1 MVKETV
7 KEESNERAEIFLD
20 RIICKNKIKPQDKI
34 KADDIK
40 LFKSLLDVSRYTLWK
55 KSSNDEKEMKKKYK
69 EFYKKITKPL
79 NSLQKHCKEIEKFKV
94 NSSLENNINIY
105 KASREKIEGLIGKK
119 ETFSYATYYEPREVE
134 LIKKI
139 NNLINELNKVRG
151 EDSKCMEFM
160 LYSKIDPYVPTYTEF
175 EKNDRKIS
183 KTKDPFSVKISAFIE
198 YNEKRQK
205 KEKEIMQ
212 TYFKRI
218 FKDHINDKDKAWKDL
233 KGKLE
238 ELEKLIS
245 TTDDKVNLQKFISE
259 ENGCDMNEEFGQA
272 ILNALRNKLV
282 KEYGFDKEETEGFL
296 ANIEQQV
303 SGKGIFDMAVGM
315 GAKAISNTMSS
326 IKSTFSQ
333 VYGLFKGWFSS
344 KNYEPDE
351 KNTKEAT
358 NTEDNKQDDKQD
370 DKQNNKQGD
379 VTEEIKKIGEAFIG
393 IREANVK
400 FIELVK
406 NRGYGREKG
415 TMETINGK
423 YLSYIGEIKKA
434 AGYINS
440 QNSEKF
446 GGLVKVKKDKE
457 EETKDDQKIKNE
469 NLEKIRDF
477 VQALSAINS
486 EIPKIKKEYFGAQDD
501 SHAIKKLIKYYIKF
515 VKDNSGVNIINKPN
529 ISEWKPP
536 ANISNTSKIKLSQAI
551 PYVYYCVDKY
561 EKSGFGLNKD
571 VVEVIE
577 ESERSMLGMT
587 LREIKKAVKLK
598 NV

>member
-105 KASREKIEGLIGKK
+105 KASREKIEGLIGKNK
-119 ETFSYATYYEPREVE
+119 KFSYATYYEPREVE

-139 NNLINELNKVRG
+139 NNSINKLNKVRG

-212 TYFKRI
+212 TYFERI

-259 ENGCDMNEEFGQA
+259 EKGCDMNEEFGQA
-272 ILNALRNKLV
+272 ILKALQNKLV
-282 KEYGFDKEETEGFL
+282 KEYGFNKEQTEGFL
-296 ANIEQQV
+296 ANIQEQI
-303 SGKGIFDMAVGM
+303 SKKGILDIAVDV
-315 GAKAISNTMSS
+315 GAKAISSTTSG
-326 IKSTFSQ
+326 IKSAFSQ
-333 VYGLFKGWFSS
+333 VCGLFKGWFSS

-370 DKQNNKQGD
+370 DIQD
-379 VTEEIKKIGEAFIG
+379 DITEKIKEIGEAFIG

-415 TMETINGK
+415 TMETINGE
-423 YLSYIGEIKKA
+423 YLSYIKEIKEA
-434 AGYINS
+434 AGSINS

-446 GGLVKVKKDKE
+446 GGLVEIKKDKE
-457 EETKDDQKIKNE
+457 ETEDDQKIKNE

-515 VKDNSGVNIINKPN
+515 VKDNSGVNIINKTN

-561 EKSGFGLNKD
+561 EKSGFGLDEKI
-571 VVEVIE
+571 VEVIE

>member
-94 NSSLENNINIY
+94 NGSLENNISIY
-105 KASREKIEGLIGKK
+105 KASREKIEGLIGKNK
-119 ETFSYATYYEPREVE
+119 KFSYATYYEPREVE

-183 KTKDPFSVKISAFIE
+183 KTKDPFSVKISAFIK
-198 YNEKRQK
+198 YNQNRQK

-212 TYFKRI
+212 TYFERI

-245 TTDDKVNLQKFISE
+245 TTGKEVNLQKFISE
-259 ENGCDMNEEFGQA
+259 KNGCDMNEEFGQA
-272 ILNALRNKLV
+272 ILKALQNKLV
-282 KEYGFDKEETEGFL
+282 KEYGFNKEQTEGFL
-296 ANIEQQV
+296 ANIQEQI
-303 SGKGIFDMAVGM
+303 SKKGILDIAVDV
-315 GAKAISNTMSS
+315 GAKAISSTTSG
-326 IKSTFSQ
+326 IKSAFSQ
-333 VYGLFKGWFSS
+333 VCGLFKGWFSS

-358 NTEDNKQDDKQD
+358 NTEDNNQDDKQD
-370 DKQNNKQGD
+370 DKQDNKQGD
-379 VTEEIKKIGEAFIG
+379 VTEEIRKIGEAFIG

-406 NRGYGREKG
+406 NRGYGREEG
-415 TMETINGK
+415 TMKTINGK
-423 YLSYIGEIKKA
+423 YLSYIDKIKEA
-434 AGYINS
+434 MGSINS

-446 GGLVKVKKDKE
+446 GGLVKIKKDKE
-457 EETKDDQKIKNE
+457 ETEDDQKIKNE

-561 EKSGFGLNKD
+561 EKSSFGLDEKI
-571 VVEVIE
+571 VEVIE

>member
-79 NSLQKHCKEIEKFKV
+79 NSLQKHCKEIEKFKA

-105 KASREKIEGLIGKK
+105 KASREKIEGLIGKNK
-119 ETFSYATYYEPREVE
+119 KFSYATYYEPREVE

-139 NNLINELNKVRG
+139 NNLINKLNKVRG

-212 TYFKRI
+212 TYFERI

-259 ENGCDMNEEFGQA
+259 EKGCDMNKEFGQA
-272 ILNALRNKLV
+272 ILKALQNKLV
-282 KEYGFDKEETEGFL
+282 KEYGFNKEQTEGFL
-296 ANIEQQV
+296 ANIQEQI
-303 SGKGIFDMAVGM
+303 SKKGILDIAVDV
-315 GAKAISNTMSS
+315 GAKAISSTTSG
-326 IKSTFSQ
+326 IKSAFSQ
-333 VYGLFKGWFSS
+333 VCGLFKGWFSS

-358 NTEDNKQDDKQD
+358 NTEDNKQDDIQGDKQD
-370 DKQNNKQGD
+370 DI
-379 VTEEIKKIGEAFIG
+379 TEKIKEIGEAFIG

-400 FIELVK
+400 FIELVE
-406 NRGYGREKG
+406 NRGYGREEG
-415 TMETINGK
+415 TMKTINGE
-423 YLSYIGEIKKA
+423 YLSYIGEIKEA
-434 AGYINS
+434 AGSINS

-446 GGLVKVKKDKE
+446 GGLVKIKKDKE
-457 EETKDDQKIKNE
+457 ETEDDQKIKNE

-515 VKDNSGVNIINKPN
+515 VKDNSGVNIINKTN

-561 EKSGFGLNKD
+561 EKSGFGLDEKI
-571 VVEVIE
+571 VEVIE